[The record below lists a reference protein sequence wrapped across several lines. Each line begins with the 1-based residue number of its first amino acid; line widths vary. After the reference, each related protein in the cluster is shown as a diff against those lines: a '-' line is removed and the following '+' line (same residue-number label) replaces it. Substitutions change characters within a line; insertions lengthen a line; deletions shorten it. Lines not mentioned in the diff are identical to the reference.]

1 MARDDLENAKQ
12 LAAVSTK
19 LAHDQVDQANLQAK
33 VTREEL
39 QEQLRQAEVN
49 YERAK
54 LQADRT
60 VVRAT
65 TAGVV
70 SEIPVRLG
78 DRVPGGAVLA
88 RLAKLDHMIAEVP
101 VAAQMISEL
110 SLGQSAQS
118 SALPPG
124 LPRSYDRGSPGGS
137 ADDFGAEP
145 RPVGASGAVFFSPAQ
160 GGRQNPNHRSAPL
173 SEHDPHRR
181 SGIR

>member
-54 LQADRT
+54 LQADRS

-65 TAGVV
+65 SAGVV
-70 SEIPVRLG
+70 FEIPVRMG
-78 DRVPGGAVLA
+78 DRVTVGAILA
-88 RLAKLDHMIAEVP
+88 RLQKLDHNSAEIP
-101 VAAQMISEL
+101 VDAQIMSKLSSE
-110 SLGQSAQS
+110 
-118 SALPPG
+118 
-124 LPRSYDRGSPGGS
+124 RS
-137 ADDFGAEP
+137 
-145 RPVGASGAVFFSPAQ
+145 AQ
-160 GGRQNPNHRSAPL
+160 GG
-173 SEHDPHRR
+173 
-181 SGIR
+181 